1 MSKPTLFLSQIT
13 TRLSQS

>member
-1 MSKPTLFLSQIT
+1 MSKPTLFLFQIT